1 MFKNLLLV
9 GVGGFMGSIA
19 RYLVYLVVGKRLA
32 SIFPWSTFI
41 VNIAGSLILG
51 ILMGIM
57 IKTTM
62 INDNVRLLVAVG
74 FCGSFTTFS
83 TFAYEN
89 MFLYQQKAL
98 PTAIGYT
105 AASLI
110 LGLAAIFGGYFIGK
124 SVL

>member
-1 MFKNLLLV
+1 MIKNILLV

-19 RYLVYLVVGKRLA
+19 RYLVYLVVGKRLV
-32 SIFPWSTFI
+32 SIFPWGTLI
-41 VNIAGSLILG
+41 VNVGGSLILG
-51 ILMGIM
+51 IFMGIM

-62 INDNVRLLVAVG
+62 INDNIRLLIAVG

-98 PTAIGYT
+98 PTALGYT
-105 AASLI
+105 FASLVI
-110 LGLAAIFGGYFIGK
+110 AIAAIFGGYFIGR
-124 SVL
+124 SL